1 MNNLEREL
9 SSIKGLQ
16 KKDIQAVTAFLV
28 ERELSSLGHVDLKTL
43 TDYYSYVVKAFFQ
56 KAKQNHYGA
65 LLREGYARE
74 RKQGKNVSDASGHF
88 LS

>member
-28 ERELSSLGHVDLKTL
+28 ERELSTLGHVDLKTL

-65 LLREGYARE
+65 LLEIAVREYLRTLFH
-74 RKQGKNVSDASGHF
+74 KHKHVI
-88 LS
+88 